1 MKTLEEFNV
10 FLDQQLADELRSME
24 AQRVTGRNWMRRMWI
39 VTLVPFAI
47 FVFFLVRYSL
57 QSSRDAAAGQAT
69 ESGNPVFMIIGLVVL
84 FSLGGYA
91 ISYFMMKQKGGNEAA
106 DYQHDFKNRIVK
118 PLIRFIDPTFT
129 YQPINHASYEEF
141 TESGLFAK
149 KGYGMTG
156 NDQVYGKLGD
166 MNFQCCDLT
175 VTYTP
180 TITVRGQAPDTVF
193 RGSYFIGQFPRY
205 FSTPVYILS
214 RGSGMERLLSNA
226 AADNDFIETWNLGKK
241 VLPDDAAFNKLFMVY
256 APDAIEA
263 QQLLTPA
270 LMGKI
275 ISLQERTSA
284 KLYLSFFNNRVYIGI
299 GHGMDYFE
307 TTLNKSLQDKK
318 MLQNFYLDFTTV
330 LQLAEDL
337 KGNLPIWTSH
347 AFSRS

>member
-1 MKTLEEFNV
+1 MKTLEEFNA
-10 FLDQQLADELRSME
+10 FLDQQLAQELNTLE

-39 VTLVPFAI
+39 FTLVPFAVFI
-47 FVFFLVRYSL
+47 FFIVRYSL
-57 QSSRDAAAGQAT
+57 QSSREAAAGQST
-69 ESGNPVFMIIGLVVL
+69 GSGNATYVIIGLVLL
-84 FSLGGYA
+84 FTLGGYA
-91 ISYFMMKQKGGNEAA
+91 MRYFMMKQKGGDEAA
-106 DYQHDFKNRIVK
+106 DYQHNFKNRIVK
-118 PLIRFIDPTFT
+118 PVISFIDPTFT
-129 YQPINHASYEEF
+129 YQPVNHASYEEF

-149 KGYGMTG
+149 KDYHITG

-180 TITVRGQAPDTVF
+180 TIMVRGQAPDTVF

-226 AADNDFIETWNLGKK
+226 AADNGFIQTWGLGKK
-241 VLPDDAAFNKLFMVY
+241 VLPADPAFNKLFMVY
-256 APDAIEA
+256 APDATEA
-263 QQLLTPA
+263 QQLLTPG
-270 LMGKI
+270 LMEKI
-275 ISLQERTSA
+275 IALQERTSA

-307 TTLNKSLQDKK
+307 TTLNKSLHDKQ
-318 MLQNFYLDFTTV
+318 MLQHFYLDFTTV

-337 KGNLPIWTSH
+337 KGNLPIWTSR